1 MIVMRRRGLEP
12 MHDEHVNVTPLID
25 VMMCLI
31 IFFLLCGQLAKDE
44 SSGQVRIPKADNGQ
58 EMPEQR
64 GRLLI
69 NLLPRE
75 HQDDA
80 ATMPLNPDEQP
91 EIWIRGKRVPLSDL
105 TAYLKKEKQETPDVK
120 VILRAD
126 EEVTYNWISPVLVS
140 CAAADIRSVNFATK
154 K

>member
-1 MIVMRRRGLEP
+1 MRRRGLEP

-31 IFFLLCGQLAKDE
+31 VFFLLCGQMAKDE
-44 SSGQVRIPKADNGQ
+44 TKAKVNIPLAENGQ
-58 EMPEQR
+58 KVEEQR

-75 HQDDA
+75 RGDA
-80 ATMPLNPDEQP
+80 AATSPVNPEDQP
-91 EIWIRGKRVPLSDL
+91 DIWIRGKQVPLADL
-105 TAYLKKEKQETPDVK
+105 TAYLRHERDEAPDLK

-126 EEVTYNWISPVLVS
+126 EAVTYHWISPVLVS
-140 CAAADIRSVNFATK
+140 CAAADIRNVDFATK
-154 K
+154 KQ